1 MCPTPP
7 PPPPTSE
14 LSDLFL
20 YRNNNILETTME
32 VQSFQTGVQQIFCK
46 VCSKLKMKEDLEEGK
61 GKAD

>member
-1 MCPTPP
+1 MCPTPPPP

-32 VQSFQTGVQQIFCK
+32 V
-46 VCSKLKMKEDLEEGK
+46 
-61 GKAD
+61 